1 MSYKIVIMHDI
12 SVKNSSFSKIE
23 TYINPS
29 RHALY

>member
-1 MSYKIVIMHDI
+1 MSYKIVII
-12 SVKNSSFSKIE
+12 QGIRIKNPPFSKRE